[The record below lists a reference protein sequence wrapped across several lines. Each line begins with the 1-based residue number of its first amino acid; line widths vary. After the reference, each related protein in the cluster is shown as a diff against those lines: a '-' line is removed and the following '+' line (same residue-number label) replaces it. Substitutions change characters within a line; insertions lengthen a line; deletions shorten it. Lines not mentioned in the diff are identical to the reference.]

1 MLHVGPFEVDGGAL
15 RVSAPEL
22 ALLEMLSEV
31 GFHQPSQEAPGT
43 WRKAATTCTGVKTA
57 RLRLHAR
64 LRLQLGRELARPW
77 VSRSFDGLLVLKP

>member
-31 GFHQPSQEAPGT
+31 DFHQPSQEARELTESGYNL
-43 WRKAATTCTGVKTA
+43 RVKALQEMLRHCTGVKTV
-57 RLRLHAR
+57 RLRL
-64 LRLQLGRELARPW
+64 
-77 VSRSFDGLLVLKP
+77 